1 MVRSRAKW
9 IDEEGKATNY
19 FCGLES
25 KNFASTIIPKVEKE
39 DGTIINNQFEI

>member
-9 IDEEGKATNY
+9 IDEEGKPTNY

-25 KNFASTIIPKVEKE
+25 QNFASTIIPKVEKE